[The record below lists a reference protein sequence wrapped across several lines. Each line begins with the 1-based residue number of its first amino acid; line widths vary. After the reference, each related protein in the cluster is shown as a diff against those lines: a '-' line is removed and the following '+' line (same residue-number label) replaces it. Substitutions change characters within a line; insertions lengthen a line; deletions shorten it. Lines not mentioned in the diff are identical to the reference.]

1 MQTIQYNQTITHL
14 TQSTMLKTPIQA
26 QYNQEIYQEQ
36 ITICQTNYAAAEH
49 SEKHKRGTL
58 ISS

>member
-1 MQTIQYNQTITHL
+1 
-14 TQSTMLKTPIQA
+14 MLKTPIQA